1 MKKHEVFSKLL
12 KVKEDVQVIKN
23 YNYQT
28 EAIEKYAT
36 AQRNIQENMAQIVD
50 DLLAWM
56 FQSVKE
62 DEPSI
67 TDEVYGAYVPGEDK
81 TVVFHNVYVNGE
93 LIVSQLV
100 GWYCGEP
107 DAEATKSYGKSNST
121 AYYFD

>member
-12 KVKEDVQVIKN
+12 KVKEDVQVIKD
-23 YNYQT
+23 YDCQT
-28 EAIEKYAT
+28 GDLDKYT
-36 AQRNIQENMAQIVD
+36 AAQFRLQENMIQIVD
-50 DLLAWM
+50 DLLSWM
-56 FQSVKE
+56 FQSGKE
-62 DEPSI
+62 DSVSV
-67 TDEVYGAYVPGEDK
+67 TDEVYGTYVPGEDK

-107 DAEATKSYGKSNST
+107 DDGATNSYGKSNST